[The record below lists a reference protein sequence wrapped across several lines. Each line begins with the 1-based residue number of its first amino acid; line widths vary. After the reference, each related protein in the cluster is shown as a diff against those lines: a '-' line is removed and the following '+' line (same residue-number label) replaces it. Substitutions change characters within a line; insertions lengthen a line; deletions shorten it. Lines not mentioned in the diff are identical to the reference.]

1 MGAHT
6 SGKWRVLTTKAGKCW
21 SSASSLFPRLHLY
34 PLPKRTARC
43 RPSSFLER
51 PPNWPSLCWPLIFSF
66 CRQFLVA
73 LSPASLSTFTSL
85 GSALPDPLGLAAVGH
100 RLPAAGT
107 EGCLGAGMAC
117 RQLPAPF
124 GNSLQPDRSADGSHS
139 LDNSCSRSHHL
150 HTCTLPLVAL

>member
-6 SGKWRVLTTKAGKCW
+6 QVASTHHESGKVLVVCVLSV
-21 SSASSLFPRLHLY
+21 SSFAFVSPSQ
-34 PLPKRTARC
+34 ARC